1 MVEKN
6 LLTICILEAIEQS
19 TGCLLCYL
27 WSKDESRHMEH
38 LLTNE
43 VVMDPWFREKVVLA
57 KGFCNHHMHLLYRTA
72 REPGVLDGGSFALYM
87 RSVVESIED
96 LESLSHKSLDALA
109 KRRNFGIVTRRRTHR
124 ELLLK
129 LHKTL
134 THTVKGEQA
143 CPACESLSASDTRH
157 SDTLIKMLYDKDFRE
172 EFESSNGLCLP
183 HFLSAIRMVDLGKDK
198 ESISVAGTLIKVE
211 QVRLHLIAHIFQ
223 SSQENRVGMLGM
235 NLTDLKSTR
244 IIWRWNS
251 WSAQQAYT
259 AKPQEITHS
268 NCFLPKE
275 SRNST

>member
-27 WSKDESRHMEH
+27 WSKDESRLMEH

-96 LESLSHKSLDALA
+96 LESLSHKSLGALA

-134 THTVKGEQA
+134 THAVKGEQA

-157 SDTLIKMLYDKDFRE
+157 LHTLIKMLYDKDFRE
-172 EFESSNGLCLP
+172 EFKSSNGLCLP

-198 ESISVAGTLIKVE
+198 ESISVAGTLIEVE
-211 QVRLHLIAHIFQ
+211 QIRLHLIAHYLSEFTRKQ
-223 SSQENRVGMLGM
+223 SWDARDEPHGSEVNANNMALEFLVGAAGLYCEN
-235 NLTDLKSTR
+235 T
-244 IIWRWNS
+244 
-251 WSAQQAYT
+251 
-259 AKPQEITHS
+259 
-268 NCFLPKE
+268 
-275 SRNST
+275 